1 MRRKPHCL
9 RIWGREEL
17 RVEVKDEG
25 ERGLRQRMVD
35 GSFPRLGENWSDG
48 LLYLD
53 KQYIGNQGLALCER
67 GVKGPEGSLWFRAGH
82 PLPASGTERLRQWSR
97 QEEQPVLE

>member
-67 GVKGPEGSLWFRAGH
+67 GVKGPREACGSGQGIPYL
-82 PLPASGTERLRQWSR
+82 LLERKG
-97 QEEQPVLE
+97 